1 MGYAQ
6 GVMIVDDSSF
16 MRLNLRNV
24 FEEHNI
30 PVVGE
35 ATNGLEAYE
44 RYKDI
49 KPRVVLMD
57 VVMPEMDG
65 IGGVK
70 KIVEFDPNAKIIMLS
85 SMGSEDKVT
94 QALEA
99 GALNFIS
106 KPFEDEKLVGIIQK
120 ELK

>member
-1 MGYAQ
+1 MSYAQ

-16 MRLNLRNV
+16 MRLNLRSV
-24 FEEHNI
+24 FEEFNI
-30 PVVGE
+30 PVIGE
-35 ATNGLEAYE
+35 ATNGLEALE
-44 RYKDI
+44 KYKEL

-57 VVMPEMDG
+57 VVMPELDG

-70 KIVEFDPNAKIIMLS
+70 KIIEYDRQARVIMLS

-106 KPFEDEKLVGIIQK
+106 KPFEDEKLVELIRK
-120 ELK
+120 EL